1 MSVAFREARR
11 ADVPAIVALLADDT
25 LGRNRETATAERYL
39 DAFDAMQGETGNH
52 LIVGEDDS
60 RIVACYQLIVMSGLS
75 LGATRRA
82 EIEAVRVA
90 GSLRGQRLGA
100 ALIADAEARAKAAG
114 CGLMQLTTNASRAD
128 AQRFYE
134 SVGFTPSH
142 IGFKK
147 HL

>member
-1 MSVAFREARR
+1 MSAVFREARR
-11 ADVPAIVALLADDT
+11 ADVPAIVALLADDV
-25 LGRNRETATAERYL
+25 LGRDRETAAADRYL
-39 DAFDAMQGETGNH
+39 AAFDAMQSETGNH
-52 LIVGEDDS
+52 LIVGEDEG

-82 EIEAVRVA
+82 EIEGVRVA
-90 GSLRGQRLGA
+90 GDLRGQRLGA

-114 CGLMQLTTNASRAD
+114 CGLMQLTTNASRVD

>member
-1 MSVAFREARR
+1 MSAVFREARR
-11 ADVPAIVALLADDT
+11 ADVPAIVALLADDV
-25 LGRNRETATAERYL
+25 LGRDRETATAERYL
-39 DAFDAMQGETGNH
+39 AAFDAMQSETGNH
-52 LIVGEDDS
+52 LIVGEDEG

-82 EIEAVRVA
+82 EIEGVRVA
-90 GSLRGQRLGA
+90 GDLRGQRLGA